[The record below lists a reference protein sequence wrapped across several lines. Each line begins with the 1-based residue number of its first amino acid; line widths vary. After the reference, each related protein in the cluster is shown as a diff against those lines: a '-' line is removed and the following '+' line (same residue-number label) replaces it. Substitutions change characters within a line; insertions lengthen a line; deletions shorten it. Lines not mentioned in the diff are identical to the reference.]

1 MSGQDEFEDDLL
13 HAMTR
18 TGEGFRPDQ
27 APLAAGGLARGRR
40 RWRRRSA
47 AAVVSGAAA
56 LALVGTGAV
65 YLSGGAGDS
74 RTGTALTAAASGSGA
89 AAASGTAGAASPTA
103 SPTASPSASQAV
115 ISGDEV
121 LATLRSL
128 LPKGQVTEGKGRGT
142 DDPELRGA
150 FAGADL
156 VLDDGQG
163 KSRVQIG
170 IQKHRKGQS
179 QPRTCPADLKVNRI
193 DSCAVTK
200 LPDGSELVL
209 NQGHEYSDNRADTKE
224 WFAALTGPDGREI
237 MLSEWNSP
245 QEKGAPDSRPN
256 PPLTLD
262 QLKAV
267 VTDKSWDRTVAALQY
282 DGVDNAAQASGM
294 TLEDRQAALGKLLPA
309 GVTVT
314 GITGN
319 EIFADVRLAQGAVT
333 GSLVLRL
340 QKVEPGDK
348 STEQLFEGS
357 TALPDGSRLKLY
369 GAGSTDAKR
378 PPTADVLRGDG
389 LRVMVAQGSTG
400 KPVLTLDQLKAI
412 ASSPLWKAGK

>member
-13 HAMTR
+13 YAMTR

-65 YLSGGAGDS
+65 YLAGGAGDS
-74 RTGTALTAAASGSGA
+74 MTGTALTAAASGSGA
-89 AAASGTAGAASPTA
+89 ATASGTGGAA

-115 ISGDEV
+115 VSGDEV
-121 LATLRSL
+121 LATLKAL
-128 LPKGQVTEGKGRGT
+128 LPKGQVTEAKGRGT
-142 DDPELRGA
+142 DDPELHGT

-179 QPRTCPADLKVNRI
+179 QPRTCPADLKTNRI
-193 DSCAVTK
+193 DACSVTK

-237 MLSEWNSP
+237 MLSEWNSA

-256 PPLTLD
+256 PPLTLE

-267 VTDKSWDRTVAALQY
+267 VTDKSWDRTVAAVQY

-340 QKVEPGDK
+340 QKLEPGDK

-369 GAGSTDAKR
+369 GVGSTDAKR
-378 PPTADVLRGDG
+378 PPTADVWRGDG
-389 LRVMVAQGSTG
+389 LRVMVAQGPTG